1 MMRLQIAKIHWL
13 VLLIM
18 LGCVPP
24 AFGSWWT
31 KNDIT
36 LVISPYQDLAM
47 MVNIHPL
54 GLDKKYDTSVKINTI
69 PWQDTLPTLA
79 SASGDVDIGFASL
92 AEFLAKEENL
102 NKGSSDPLLFIYPAY
117 VFKGGAFV
125 TFRDDLTAIYRDGH
139 YDKSALKRFLSAR
152 IGLSKNTL
160 YQMLVYQFAQQASLP
175 VKVLRI
181 VDIPFD
187 EGLLAAEHG
196 DLDVAAVGLTQ
207 LTEAIKRGGR
217 VMFNMDDIGF
227 ADITGFVC
235 KRSTLEKKRRH
246 IENVIRMWFDATA
259 FVMANLDHNSAHSLD
274 YLKRNAA
281 TRYTIE
287 EYKKALSQEY
297 FPASLP
303 QANADMI
310 REAGKYYF
318 RRLYD
323 AVADFLEAEHLVS
336 RRPSPPQFIRLAVQP

>member
-1 MMRLQIAKIHWL
+1 MMRLGIAKIHWL

-18 LGCVPP
+18 VGLVPP
-24 AFGSWWT
+24 AFGR
-31 KNDIT
+31 KMNDIT

-47 MVNIHPL
+47 MVNIHPQ
-54 GLDKKYDTSVKINTI
+54 GFDKKYGTSVKINTI

-125 TFRDDLTAIYRDGH
+125 TFRKDLTPIYRNGQ
-139 YDKSALKRFLSAR
+139 YDESALKHFLNAR

-160 YQMLVYQFAQQASLP
+160 YQMLVYRFAKQVSLP
-175 VKVLRI
+175 VKELRV

-207 LTEAIKRGGR
+207 LTEATKRGGR
-217 VMFNMDDIGF
+217 VLFNMDDIGF

-235 KRSTLEKKRRH
+235 KRSTLAKKRRA

-259 FVMANLDHNSAHSLD
+259 YVMADIDHNSAHSLG

-297 FPASLP
+297 FPTSLP
-303 QANADMI
+303 QAEADMI
-310 REAGKYYF
+310 RKEGKYNF
-318 RRLYD
+318 RTLYE
-323 AVADFLEAEHLVS
+323 AAADFLEAEHVVS
-336 RRPSPPQFIRLAVQP
+336 RRPSPPQFIQFSVQP